1 MSLLLTTSPVFAQDP
16 TGAIEGAIS
25 DRTGSAVP
33 ATITVEHGDTGFRRE
48 TSAGADGLY
57 RLPLLPIGTYRVTI
71 AATGFGT
78 TVREP
83 VVVTVGQA
91 VRLNVQVELS
101 TVKEAVT
108 VSGGAQLV
116 DTSTNALGRV
126 VTGRELVDLP
136 LNGRNFTQLGLL
148 QTGVAPLTAGVATA
162 GGSLRQGQAYA
173 VNGMRPEQN
182 IYLVDGAQNM
192 NRMDGGYAVKI
203 PVDAI
208 AEFRILTQSA
218 PPEYGGTAGATTSVV
233 TRGGSNQLHGS
244 AYEFVRNDAFDARN
258 FFSSE
263 VEPLDQHQFGATA
276 GGPLRANRAFFFGYY
291 EGFRN
296 RQGLTTTAT
305 VPTAQERQG
314 DFSGMSTPLLNFAAG
329 GVPFPNNQ
337 IPPAAINPVARN
349 VVNLYPLG
357 NVSPSIYR
365 ETVVGN
371 NDYDQ
376 AGGRV
381 DFNPSSKD
389 QLFARYAFSG
399 GHNINPV
406 SIRGTDVPG
415 YPTRDDLSTHSLL
428 ASSTRIMGSSLTNAV
443 RVMWLRHEF
452 LFDQRLNRHP
462 PSELGFGYESANEI
476 GQGPPFFNVSGYT
489 PIGGAI
495 TGPRNSTQTTFEI
508 GDGASWTHGRHL
520 VKVGGELR
528 HTSIDMFQAIAPNA
542 FYVFAGTFPTNN
554 AVANLLLGAPVTFY
568 QGLGDFNRGVRLW
581 NAGAYAQDEWRLGTE
596 LTLNYGVRYER
607 INPFTEIEDRLNG
620 FIPGVQSQV
629 RPDAPKG
636 LVFPGDPGVAKGI
649 AEGAN
654 TFMPRVGVAW
664 DPTGEGR
671 WSVRSS
677 YGLFYDQFQNGAGT
691 SSQVAISAIPSAQFN
706 QFSGAGL
713 NFANP
718 YQGRPYPAPNTFV
731 RPSTV
736 FAMDVDAKPP
746 YSQNW
751 NLSIQRSLRDRYVV
765 EVRYVGATGSRLPRN
780 VEANP
785 AVYGPG
791 ATAQNADRR
800 RIYANCP
807 ADGGTC
813 DFSTIAMLR
822 NITSSNFNSGQF
834 SVSRRFSDG
843 FGFNVSVLA
852 LEIARPPLGDEPV
865 RRRRQAARRR
875 ERPGPESVRPG
886 RGIRTVTIRCQTPLR
901 GQRQL
906 GAAGLGRPS
915 HRAARAARGLANQRD
930 HDAQLGNAVHRVRL
944 RERGAPG
951 QQPADFGVRRQP
963 SRRGRRSERRST
975 HRRCVAHPG
984 RVQAAGSAD
993 AGRAVRQRRTQ
1004 HRARTR
1010 LHQRRSV
1017 AGAEHQIQWNR
1028 PAAAA
1033 RRVVQRAQS
1042 PELRTSGRGS
1052 ELAQLRTHPVRRLA
1066 APDAVRGQDHVLTA
1080 GSRFA
1085 VRLAWV
1091 FRSGGV
1097 RSRAGRV
1104 RPGVAIAQIGTND
1117 GTDVSARGGGRPEG
1131 RPV

>member
-1 MSLLLTTSPVFAQDP
+1 MLLRLSPVLLSVLLLSTPPVFAQDP

-33 ATITVEHGDTGFRRE
+33 ATIVVEQPETGFRRE
-48 TSAGADGLY
+48 TTAGADGLY
-57 RLPLLPIGTYRVTI
+57 RLPLLPVGSYKVTI
-71 AATGFGT
+71 AAANFGT
-78 TVREP
+78 TVREA
-83 VVVTVGQA
+83 VVVAVGQS
-91 VRLNVQVELS
+91 VRLNVQLDLS
-101 TVKEAVT
+101 TVREAVT
-108 VSGGAQLV
+108 VSGGAQIV

-136 LNGRNFTQLGLL
+136 LNGRNFSQLGLL

-182 IYLVDGAQNM
+182 VYLVDGAQNM
-192 NRMDGGYAVKI
+192 NRMDGGYALKI

-258 FFSSE
+258 FFSTE

-276 GGPLRANRAFFFGYY
+276 GGPLRENRAFFFGYY

-305 VPTAQERQG
+305 VPTPQERQG
-314 DFSGMSTPLLNFAAG
+314 DFSGMSSPLINFAAG
-329 GVPFPNNQ
+329 GVPIPGNML
-337 IPPAAINPVARN
+337 PPAAINPVARN
-349 VVNLYPLG
+349 VVNLYPPG

-365 ETVVGN
+365 ETVVGDY
-371 NDYDQ
+371 DYDQ
-376 AGGRV
+376 LGTRV
-381 DFNPSSKD
+381 DVNVSAKD
-389 QLFARYAFSG
+389 QLFGRYSYSG

-428 ASSTRIMGSSLTNAV
+428 ASSTRTIGSSLTNAI
-443 RVMWLRHEF
+443 RLTWFRHEF
-452 LFDQRLNRHP
+452 LFDQRLNRRP
-462 PSELGFGYESANEI
+462 PGELGFGFESANEI

-508 GDGASWTHGRHL
+508 GDGAAWSRGRHL
-520 VKVGGELR
+520 FKIGGELR
-528 HTSIDMFQAIAPNA
+528 HTSIDMVQAIAPNA

-554 AVANLLLGAPVTFY
+554 AIANLLLGAPVTFY
-568 QGLGDFNRGVRLW
+568 QGLGDFDRGVRLW
-581 NAGAYAQDEWRLGTE
+581 NVGGYAQDEWRLGTAV
-596 LTLNYGVRYER
+596 TLNYGLRYER

-636 LVFPGDPGVAKGI
+636 LVFPGDPGIGKGI
-649 AEGAN
+649 AHGAN
-654 TFMPRVGVAW
+654 GFMPRVGIAW

-691 SSQVAISAIPSAQFN
+691 SSQIAISAIPSAQFN

-718 YQGRPYPAPNTFV
+718 YQGRPYPAPDTFV

-751 NLSIQRSLRDRYVV
+751 NLSIQRSLRSRYLV
-765 EVRYVGATGSRLPRN
+765 ELRYVGAAGSRLPRN

-800 RIYANCP
+800 RLYANCP

-822 NITSSNFNSGQF
+822 NITSSNFNSGQL
-834 SVSRRFSDG
+834 SVSRRFADG
-843 FGFNVSVLA
+843 FGFNVSYWLSKALDHLSAMNLSGAAAKPLA
-852 LEIARPPLGDEPV
+852 GENDLAQNPFGLDAEYGPSLFDARHRFVASTSWEPPSPGGPAGLRALLQDWQINVIATHNSGTPFTVSDSTNVSMQANSPPISGFAASRPDVVGDPNAGPHTVEAWISRDAFTRLDPQTQAGQFGNAGRNIARGPAYTNVDLSLV
-865 RRRRQAARRR
+865 RNISFSGAAR
-875 ERPGPESVRPG
+875 
-886 RGIRTVTIRCQTPLR
+886 L
-901 GQRQL
+901 
-906 GAAGLGRPS
+906 
-915 HRAARAARGLANQRD
+915 
-930 HDAQLGNAVHRVRL
+930 
-944 RERGAPG
+944 
-951 QQPADFGVRRQP
+951 
-963 SRRGRRSERRST
+963 
-975 HRRCVAHPG
+975 
-984 RVQAAGSAD
+984 
-993 AGRAVRQRRTQ
+993 
-1004 HRARTR
+1004 
-1010 LHQRRSV
+1010 
-1017 AGAEHQIQWNR
+1017 
-1028 PAAAA
+1028 
-1033 RRVVQRAQS
+1033 
-1042 PELRTSGRGS
+1042 
-1052 ELAQLRTHPVRRLA
+1052 QLRVESFNVLNHPNFGLPVADLNSPNFGRILSAGPPRLMQFA
-1066 APDAVRGQDHVLTA
+1066 AKVM
-1080 GSRFA
+1080 F
-1085 VRLAWV
+1085 
-1091 FRSGGV
+1091 
-1097 RSRAGRV
+1097 
-1104 RPGVAIAQIGTND
+1104 
-1117 GTDVSARGGGRPEG
+1117 
-1131 RPV
+1131 